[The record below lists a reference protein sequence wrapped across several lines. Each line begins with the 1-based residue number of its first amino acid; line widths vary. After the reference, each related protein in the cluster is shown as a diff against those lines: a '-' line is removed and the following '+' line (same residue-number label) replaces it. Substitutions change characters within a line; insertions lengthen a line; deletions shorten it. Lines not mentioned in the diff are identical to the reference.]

1 MHASHA
7 LQLVRAQFAL
17 DTGFRRKD
25 LRMHMMPRTPVP
37 PLEVDTLERGR
48 WKLSERKPQN
58 FSMLV
63 FYRGLHCPI
72 CHKYT
77 SELNGMIGEFEK
89 RGVDTLVLSSD
100 GRERAQE
107 TKAKWGLGALE
118 IGYGLALDK
127 AREWGLY
134 ISSGRGKT
142 SAGVEEPALF
152 SEPGLFLV
160 RPDGT
165 LYWGNWSTM
174 PFARPHF
181 PEILG
186 AIDFALAKNYPARGE
201 A

>member
-1 MHASHA
+1 MH
-7 LQLVRAQFAL
+7 L
-17 DTGFRRKD
+17 
-25 LRMHMMPRTPVP
+25 MPRKPVP
-37 PLEVDTLERGR
+37 PLEVDTLGGGR
-48 WKLSERKPQN
+48 WRLAERKPQH
-58 FSMLV
+58 FTMLV

-72 CHKYT
+72 CRKYT
-77 SELNGMIGEFEK
+77 GELNGMIGEFAK

-100 GRERAQE
+100 TRERAQE
-107 TKAKWGLGALE
+107 TKDKWGLDALE
-118 IGYGLALDK
+118 LGYGLALDS

-134 ISSGRGKT
+134 VSSSRGKT

-181 PEILG
+181 AEIAA
-186 AIDFALAKNYPARGE
+186 AIDFALTKDYPARGE